1 MKKPAYL
8 IGALALIAIIITIT
22 IQNSK
27 EVILNL
33 LGWKIEASLILVIFI
48 SFLLGALT
56 SLLIM
61 LPSVLKKHR
70 SKPEK
75 DEMEDDSQE
84 TQKSSSNDM

>member
-8 IGALALIAIIITIT
+8 IGALALIAIVITIT

-33 LGWKIEASLILVIFI
+33 LGWKIEASLILIIFI

-56 SLLIM
+56 SLLFM
-61 LPSVLKKHR
+61 LPSVLRKHR
-70 SKPEK
+70 SKPK
-75 DEMEDDSQE
+75 DDETEDDPEE
-84 TQKSSSNDM
+84 TQTSSRYNR